1 MKFLAF
7 LFLFPTTVFAQIE
20 FQHITLNEAR
30 TLAKTQNKPVFVDVY
45 ATWCGPCKYMANT
58 TFMDKE
64 IGNYF
69 NAEFINVK
77 LDGEKAD
84 GPTVMSDFGITAYPT
99 LLFISPK
106 GELVTKY
113 VGAADIKTL
122 RRLGIKAAHP
132 DQDPVTIASKKYN
145 SGKKSPSDLKEYIT
159 VLNENGDDSLSFY
172 ANTYLKTLK
181 TIDFNSEFEKM
192 IFFNGETD
200 PLSPLCNDFL
210 ANFRALPPKEAHDLM
225 VRFILETHQNG
236 IDTKSFERTEKVIR
250 KYYPA
255 LKELNLIN
263 LPELEELVNEFRMQ
277 FDAQQ

>member
-84 GPTVMSDFGITAYPT
+84 GPTVMSDFGTTA
-99 LLFISPK
+99 SP
-106 GELVTKY
+106 
-113 VGAADIKTL
+113 D
-122 RRLGIKAAHP
+122 
-132 DQDPVTIASKKYN
+132 
-145 SGKKSPSDLKEYIT
+145 
-159 VLNENGDDSLSFY
+159 
-172 ANTYLKTLK
+172 
-181 TIDFNSEFEKM
+181 
-192 IFFNGETD
+192 
-200 PLSPLCNDFL
+200 
-210 ANFRALPPKEAHDLM
+210 
-225 VRFILETHQNG
+225 
-236 IDTKSFERTEKVIR
+236 
-250 KYYPA
+250 
-255 LKELNLIN
+255 
-263 LPELEELVNEFRMQ
+263 
-277 FDAQQ
+277 